1 MFNKD
6 DSSFYISAD
15 LQFVSSSCKPTIT
28 IANDGSVTIAD
39 HLTVD
44 EAAREFWNAVLRLNP
59 LLLRPAPAAP
69 VEEMIRFCPEC
80 GHLGEIPAGY
90 EACCPDWSHA
100 RVVPKCFA
108 DQCAETFRLCV
119 SQPYATTSARSLEDV
134 RADEAEHQ
142 RFRYW
147 QNWFMNH
154 VGRPMEPLD
163 AWQVRAMFAAGV
175 QSDSRSV

>member
-44 EAAREFWNAVLRLNP
+44 EAAREFWNAVLCLNP

-69 VEEMIRFCPEC
+69 LRRT
-80 GHLGEIPAGY
+80 A
-90 EACCPDWSHA
+90 
-100 RVVPKCFA
+100 
-108 DQCAETFRLCV
+108 
-119 SQPYATTSARSLEDV
+119 
-134 RADEAEHQ
+134 
-142 RFRYW
+142 
-147 QNWFMNH
+147 
-154 VGRPMEPLD
+154 
-163 AWQVRAMFAAGV
+163 
-175 QSDSRSV
+175 